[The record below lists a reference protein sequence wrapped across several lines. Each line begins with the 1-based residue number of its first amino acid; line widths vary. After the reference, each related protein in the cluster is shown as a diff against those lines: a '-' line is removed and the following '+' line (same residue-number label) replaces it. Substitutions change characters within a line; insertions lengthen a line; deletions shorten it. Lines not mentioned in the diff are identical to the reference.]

1 MPEGPLKLASARI
14 LVTNDD
20 GIHAPGLK
28 VLERI
33 AKRLS
38 RDVWV
43 VAPETE
49 QSAASHAL
57 TLRRPLRVRRLAAR
71 RFSVDGTPTDCALLG
86 LRRIVPGRR
95 PDLVLSGVNHGGNLG
110 EDVTY
115 SGTVAAALEAT
126 LLGVRAVAFSQVRSG
141 DGPVHWA
148 TAEHFA
154 PGILARLAAFEWPSD
169 MLVNVDIIGASV
181 RYFLNLAG
189 KATWSVMP
197 ADDSDAAED
206 VAEFVDDVINGQWIT
221 AAAGEHARDVEQDS
235 PRCDTALRDLV
246 DAAAPGVAS
255 LIDVFGDIGGTMRY
269 VRIRLT
275 ATGP

>member
-1 MPEGPLKLASARI
+1 MPEGPINLASARI

-57 TLRRPLRVRRLAAR
+57 TLRRPLRIRRLAAR
-71 RFSVDGTPTDCALLG
+71 RFSVDGTPTDCTLLG
-86 LRRIVPGRR
+86 LRRILPGRR
-95 PDLVLSGVNHGGNLG
+95 PDLLLSGVNHGGNLG

-126 LLGVRAVAFSQVRSG
+126 LLGVRAVAFSQLRGG

-154 PGILARLAAFEWPSD
+154 PDILARLCAFEWPCD
-169 MLVNVDIIGASV
+169 VLVNVNFPALPADRVREIRTCRQGRREASVEIVEGTDPKGRPYVWIGDFSSDHSDHPESDLRALAEGAISVTPLHIDMTHGASLEPFG
-181 RYFLNLAG
+181 RRLAA
-189 KATWSVMP
+189 KES
-197 ADDSDAAED
+197 E
-206 VAEFVDDVINGQWIT
+206 
-221 AAAGEHARDVEQDS
+221 
-235 PRCDTALRDLV
+235 
-246 DAAAPGVAS
+246 
-255 LIDVFGDIGGTMRY
+255 
-269 VRIRLT
+269 
-275 ATGP
+275 TGSHP